1 MSQRKGETLEKL
13 NQSLVFRGFSPKTIK
28 TYLYNSEKFLN
39 YLDKT
44 SQKCDENSVKEYF
57 EKLHNKNYDLSTIR
71 LIKASL
77 DFLIKNI
84 LEKDFAINN
93 IPYPKKKKTLPK
105 VLSKEEIK
113 IIFDETKNQKHKL
126 ILKLLY
132 SSGIRLN
139 ELINLQRESLDPNR
153 KTIMVSQ
160 GKGKKDRITLLSD
173 SLSKELFD
181 YICKTEFKS
190 KLLFESNRDKKYS
203 QKTIQKVL
211 EKSSRKLNKKV
222 TPHMLRHSFA
232 THLLEQG
239 TDIRHIQKLLGHSNL
254 ETTQIY
260 TKVANTDLLKIKS
273 PLDYLQ

>member
-1 MSQRKGETLEKL
+1 MSQRKEEALAKL
-13 NQSLVFRGFSPKTIK
+13 KQALVFRGFTSKTIK
-28 TYLYNSEKFLN
+28 SYMYNSEKFLD
-39 YLDKT
+39 YLDKS
-44 SQKCDENSVKEYF
+44 SQSCDEKSVKKYF
-57 EKLHNKNYDLSTIR
+57 QKLHDKKYDLSTIR

-84 LEKDFAINN
+84 FKKDFAINE

-113 IIFDETKNQKHKL
+113 TILSETKNLKHKL
-126 ILKLLY
+126 ILKMLY

-139 ELINLQRESLDPNR
+139 ELINLKREDIDPNR
-153 KTIMVSQ
+153 KTIRISQ
-160 GKGKKDRITLLSD
+160 GKGKKDRITLLSEN
-173 SLSKELFD
+173 LSKELFD
-181 YICKTEFKS
+181 YICKTNFKT
-190 KLLFESNRDKKYS
+190 KYLFESNRDKKYS
-203 QKTIQKVL
+203 QKSIQKIL
-211 EKSSRKLNKKV
+211 EKASKKLNKKV

-239 TDIRHIQKLLGHSNL
+239 TDIRYIQKLLGHSNL

-273 PLDYLQ
+273 PLDNL